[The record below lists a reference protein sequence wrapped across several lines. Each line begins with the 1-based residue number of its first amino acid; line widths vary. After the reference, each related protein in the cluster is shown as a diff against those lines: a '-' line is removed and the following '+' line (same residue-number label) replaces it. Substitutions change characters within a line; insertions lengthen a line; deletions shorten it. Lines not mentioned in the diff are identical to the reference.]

1 MSLEFEATYR
11 DGVLHPETP
20 LNLPDNTPVHV
31 RVAPKTTEVAAIA
44 PTAGEKILTPPPS
57 PRITVEQFDEIFR
70 KHRFSAPPL
79 PDDFSRADIYSDH
92 D

>member
-1 MSLEFEATYR
+1 MSIDVNATYR
-11 DGVLHPETP
+11 DGALHPETP

-31 RVAPKTTEVAAIA
+31 WIVPKTSAEAAGA
-44 PTAGEKILTPPPS
+44 PTGGETHLTPPPS

-70 KHRFSAPPL
+70 KHRFSASPL